1 MLNSNENTEFENSI
15 IETNYSLQIRYRNY
29 MKKNRD
35 ILVFDLGNKVPI
47 YNHYISEKTNIEHWM
62 AKDFLNN
69 HLTNITNAYK
79 QFDTRI
85 IERML
90 IEEAEKIQRIAK
102 GSVITNQYIKYCID
116 NAIINN
122 DTIKVEYNSSIR
134 FLTNPFY
141 NFKEGEYSNRK
152 SIKSKMINKY
162 LGNKKTTDNHKV
174 IYNCI
179 SDHDCNEGQITK
191 KSLSNSSNLS
201 LRTINNYLKNYPVLN
216 VLFDEVRELSATDKQ
231 LARKK
236 YNKASK
242 LLKRAS

>member
-1 MLNSNENTEFENSI
+1 
-15 IETNYSLQIRYRNY
+15 
-29 MKKNRD
+29 
-35 ILVFDLGNKVPI
+35 
-47 YNHYISEKTNIEHWM
+47 
-62 AKDFLNN
+62 
-69 HLTNITNAYK
+69 
-79 QFDTRI
+79 
-85 IERML
+85 
-90 IEEAEKIQRIAK
+90 
-102 GSVITNQYIKYCID
+102 
-116 NAIINN
+116 
-122 DTIKVEYNSSIR
+122 
-134 FLTNPFY
+134 
-141 NFKEGEYSNRK
+141 
-152 SIKSKMINKY
+152 MINKY

-231 LARKK
+231 LVRKK

>member
-1 MLNSNENTEFENSI
+1 MLD
-15 IETNYSLQIRYRNY
+15 RNY

-35 ILVFDLGNKVPI
+35 ILVFDLGNKIPI

-69 HLTNITNAYK
+69 HLTKITNAYK

-122 DTIKVEYNSSIR
+122 DTIEVEYNSSIR

-141 NFKEGEYSNRK
+141 NFKEGEYIYSDSDGIIVLEK
-152 SIKSKMINKY
+152 PLIND
-162 LGNKKTTDNHKV
+162 TED
-174 IYNCI
+174 I
-179 SDHDCNEGQITK
+179 NEGLVPFKIITFTK
-191 KSLSNSSNLS
+191 F
-201 LRTINNYLKNYPVLN
+201 Y
-216 VLFDEVRELSATDKQ
+216 
-231 LARKK
+231 
-236 YNKASK
+236 
-242 LLKRAS
+242 